1 MKRGS
6 IVKCEFC
13 EGSGTFVHENVGIV
27 FECEGVLSQPTICDL
42 KRQRRFIQMKRDSA
56 LNELHGAREC
66 DRAYFSWLIK
76 DHKTMIANI
85 TKKIN
90 DMEAV

>member
-1 MKRGS
+1 M
-6 IVKCEFC
+6 KCEFC
-13 EGSGTFVHENVGIV
+13 GCSGTFVHENVGIV
-27 FECEGVLSQPTICDL
+27 FECEGTLSQPTICDL
-42 KRQRRFIQMKRDSA
+42 KRERRLYETMKDRA
-56 LNELHGAREC
+56 LNELHGAREG

-90 DMEAV
+90 EMEAV